1 MNVVLVGTSHRH
13 APVELRELV
22 AFAPGR
28 AGEIAATLA
37 GEDGEAVAL
46 STCNR
51 TELYLACENSADALE
66 RGAGA
71 LATLAGLPAGE
82 LEGSLYTLLDEGAVR
97 HLFRVAAG
105 LDSMIR
111 GEGQILGQIRS
122 AYEAAQEA
130 HATGPALH
138 RLFAMLFEP
147 ASVCALRLG
156 SRRIPPPFRPLRPSW
171 SSVSSRTSAG
181 RRGHPVGGRQDR

>member
-13 APVELRELV
+13 APVELRELI
-22 AFAPGR
+22 AFGSGR

-51 TELYLACENSADALE
+51 TELYLACDDSAGALE

-82 LEGSLYTLLDEGAVR
+82 LEGSLYTLVDED
-97 HLFRVAAG
+97 AA
-105 LDSMIR
+105 SI
-111 GEGQILGQIRS
+111 
-122 AYEAAQEA
+122 
-130 HATGPALH
+130 
-138 RLFAMLFEP
+138 
-147 ASVCALRLG
+147 
-156 SRRIPPPFRPLRPSW
+156 
-171 SSVSSRTSAG
+171 SSVWLPGSTR
-181 RRGHPVGGRQDR
+181 